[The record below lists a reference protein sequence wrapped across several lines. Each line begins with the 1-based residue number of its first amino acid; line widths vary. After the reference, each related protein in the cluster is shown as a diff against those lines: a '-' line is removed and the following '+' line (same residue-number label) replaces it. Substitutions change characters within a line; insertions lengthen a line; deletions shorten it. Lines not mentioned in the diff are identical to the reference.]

1 MKKLLN
7 FLPTWKNVK
16 IYLNILYYV
25 AFFFWCFIKTIMV
38 LFTNYVITTNDIFML
53 LTFIVFFLVDI
64 YDSIKR

>member
-16 IYLNILYYV
+16 IYFNILYYIS
-25 AFFFWCFIKTIMV
+25 FFFWCFIKTIMV
-38 LFTNYVITTNDIFML
+38 VFTNYVITTNDIFML

-64 YDSIKR
+64 YDTIKK